1 MAAPVR
7 EVPPYAQRDEGR
19 PKGEELHV
27 GVVFV
32 AIVFGLLDIERR
44 PAHVVALG
52 VQNGDGDVV
61 KGVPAVLLVQRIR
74 RRGVAALVHAFR
86 RGAVPG
92 EVLLRGPVQSAQVP
106 RALLVG
112 GRSDEGVVVVVEE
125 DGVAAVVG
133 DGPVEGVGQFAVKGG
148 ESVALGVAARGE
160 VAGFRGVGAAGADA
174 GADVAAVA
182 VVHVEDEAC
191 W

>member
-7 EVPPYAQRDEGR
+7 EVPPNAQRDEGR

-32 AIVFGLLDIERR
+32 AVALGLRDIERR
-44 PAHVVALG
+44 PAHVVAFG

-61 KGVPAVLLVQRIR
+61 KGVPAVLLVQRVR

-86 RGAVPG
+86 CGAVPG

-160 VAGFRGVGAAGADA
+160 VAGLGGVGAAGADA

>member
-32 AIVFGLLDIERR
+32 AVVAGLGDVERR
-44 PAHVVALG
+44 PADVVALG
-52 VQNGDGDVV
+52 VQDGDGDVV
-61 KGVPAVLLVQRIR
+61 KGVAAVLFVQRVR
-74 RRGVAALVHAFR
+74 RRGVAALVHAVR

-92 EVLLRGPVQSAQVP
+92 EVLLRGPVQGAQVP
-106 RALLVG
+106 RALLVVG
-112 GRSDEGVVVVVEE
+112 GSGEGVVVVVVE
-125 DGVAAVVG
+125 DGVAGVVG
-133 DGPVEGVGQFAVKGG
+133 DGPVERVGQFAVKGG
-148 ESVALGVAARGE
+148 EFVALGVAARGE
-160 VAGFRGVGAAGADA
+160 VAGLGGVGAAGADA

>member
-32 AIVFGLLDIERR
+32 AVVFGLRDIERR

-52 VQNGDGDVV
+52 VQDGDGDVV

-92 EVLLRGPVQSAQVP
+92 EVLLRGPVPRAQVP

-112 GRSDEGVVVVVEE
+112 GRCDEGVVVVVEE
-125 DGVAAVVG
+125 HGVAAVVG
-133 DGPVEGVGQFAVKGG
+133 DGPVEWVGQFAVKGG

-160 VAGFRGVGAAGADA
+160 VAGSGGVGAAGADA